1 MIEFDEEKGPI
12 YQEEVHQT
20 NVIDTNSALTKV
32 FFRMFLGLLATA
44 IVASYTYYSG
54 LLEDFVAR
62 GGYIFCLIAEV
73 VVALVFSFG
82 FRKLSAGV
90 VTALFYG
97 YSILTG
103 LTFSSIFVVFELQSI
118 AYAFLGTAAI
128 FGIMALIGKNTKAD
142 LTKMGT
148 ILFVSLA
155 VCLVVSLINIFLGNT
170 MLDLGIDIVI
180 ILIFMGFTVYD
191 MNKIMLYKDSFMGDA
206 EKFYVYG
213 AMELYLDFINLF
225 IRLLSIFGKRRN
237 D

>member
-1 MIEFDEEKGPI
+1 MMGYDNDESPI
-12 YQEEVHQT
+12 YQVEGRSH
-20 NVIDTNSALTKV
+20 VIDTNSVLTKI

-44 IVASYTYYSG
+44 ITASYTYYSG
-54 LLEDFVAR
+54 LLDDFVLR
-62 GGYIFCLIAEV
+62 GGYVFCIVAEL

-82 FRKLSAGV
+82 FRKLPAGV
-90 VTALFYG
+90 VTALFYA

-103 LTFSSIFVVFELQSI
+103 LTFSSIFVVFELSSI
-118 AYAFLGTAAI
+118 AYTFLGTAAI

-142 LTKMGT
+142 LTSFGT
-148 ILFVSLA
+148 ILVVSLLI
-155 VCLVVSLINIFLGNT
+155 CLVVSLINIFIGNT
-170 MLDLGIDIVI
+170 MLEVGIDVAI

-191 MNKIMLYKDSFMGDA
+191 INKIMIYQNQCEDS

-225 IRLLSIFGKRRN
+225 IRILSIFGKKNN